1 MRRGAWWAAV
11 LAALGPAA
19 CRQPAPAPRAEGPP
33 RAEAATPVVREGP
46 RYGLGR
52 LATAG
57 EIAAVDLD
65 VSPDGT
71 GLPPGSGTAVQG
83 AEIYRQKC
91 GICHGQ
97 KGEGMSTVYPALI
110 GREPRQGFP
119 FGTDW
124 KIVKTVGNYWP
135 YSTTLF
141 DYIRRAMPYTAPGS
155 LSNDEVYALTAHL
168 LAANEVIAKDAALDA
183 ASLAAVKMPAHDRFV
198 PDDRRGGP
206 EVK

>member
-1 MRRGAWWAAV
+1 MG
-11 LAALGPAA
+11 LGA
-19 CRQPAPAPRAEGPP
+19 CREPAPAPRADAPAP
-33 RAEAATPVVREGP
+33 AEAGTTVTREGP

-52 LATAG
+52 PARAE
-57 EIAAVDLD
+57 EITAVDID
-65 VSPDGT
+65 VGPDGA
-71 GLPPGSGTAVQG
+71 GLPPGRGTAVKG
-83 AEIYRQKC
+83 AAVYQQKC
-91 GICHGQ
+91 AMCHGQ

-110 GREPRQGFP
+110 GRDPRQGFP

-141 DYIRRAMPYTAPGS
+141 DYVRRAMPYAAPGS
-155 LSNDEVYALTAHL
+155 LTSDEVYALTAHL
-168 LAANEVIAKDAALDA
+168 LAANEIIPANAALDA
-183 ASLAAVKMPAHDRFV
+183 ASLVAVKMPAHDRFV

>member
-1 MRRGAWWAAV
+1 MRRAAWRV
-11 LAALGPAA
+11 AALSVMGLGA
-19 CRQPAPAPRAEGPP
+19 CREPAPAPRADGPAP
-33 RAEAATPVVREGP
+33 AEAGTTVTREGP

-52 LATAG
+52 SAAAG
-57 EIAAVDLD
+57 EVAAVDID
-65 VSPDGT
+65 VGPDGT
-71 GLPPGSGTAVQG
+71 GLPSGRGTVVQG
-83 AEIYRQKC
+83 AELYRQKC
-91 GICHGQ
+91 AMCHGQ
-97 KGEGMSTVYPALI
+97 KGEGIAPVYPALV
-110 GREPRQGFP
+110 GRDPRQGFP

-155 LSNDEVYALTAHL
+155 LTNDEVYALTAHL
-168 LAANEVIAKDAALDA
+168 LAANEIIPEDAALDA
-183 ASLAAVKMPAHDRFV
+183 AALVAVKMPAHDRFV